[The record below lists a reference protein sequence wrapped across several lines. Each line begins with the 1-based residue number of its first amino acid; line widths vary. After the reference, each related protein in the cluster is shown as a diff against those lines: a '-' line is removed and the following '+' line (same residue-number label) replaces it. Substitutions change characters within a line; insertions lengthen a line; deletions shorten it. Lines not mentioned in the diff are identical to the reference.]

1 MFKSMGIM
9 LENSFYTSYNGF
21 LFYLQKIP
29 LLGKLI
35 KDKFYNIQFFK
46 NLAVFLGVVFKL
58 IESIIKKI
66 IYFNIIKFIL
76 SYIFG
81 EFDLTLSKEYILSF
95 MIILSV
101 VGFVQTIDYFSG
113 EKDDYIFVK
122 LMRLRAKEYY
132 RSKIYF
138 DLIFNLISY
147 TVVFGIIFSDMGFS
161 FIDAFSYGALL
172 FGLRIFSI
180 MAFSKTF
187 KFKGKKRN
195 RLNLFLIIFFMAIA
209 IIYLIYSVYNL
220 SVGNYLFWQGRISYN
235 RPIFLIL
242 SLICLS
248 SSSILLYKTRII
260 ENVAKIVLRK
270 EIFSIDIEE
279 VTTQSLKLDDK
290 DLEETTTSREFENYK
305 GIEYINRLFFH
316 RFKKK
321 FYKPIKVKSIIIA
334 VLAIGINLLISRL
347 EIKLDKES
355 MEFFKYGFCLVGFLA
370 GFLIYMGD
378 RFTRLCFYNMDRFL
392 MKNNFY
398 RSPEFL
404 SQAIKIRFKKM
415 VTYNSPMLLIL
426 ILGLIGIL
434 IQVGVPW
441 YSYGLTI
448 LFSILGM
455 VFFNFHYLYA
465 YYLLQPFTENMETK
479 NPVYSIFNIFAYYI
493 IIVLMTLVQKF
504 KWLALSGILAF
515 IILYVVLGFILVMKF
530 SHKRFKLR

>member
-1 MFKSMGIM
+1 MFKSMAII
-9 LENSFYTSYNGF
+9 LENSFYTSYNSF

-35 KDKFYNIQFFK
+35 KDKFYKVQFLKNI
-46 NLAVFLGVVFKL
+46 AVFLGLVLDL
-58 IESIIKKI
+58 IGAIIKKI
-66 IYFNIIKFIL
+66 IYFFVIKFIL
-76 SYIFG
+76 SFVFG
-81 EFDLTLSKEYILSF
+81 EFDLILNKEYILSF
-95 MIILSV
+95 MIILSL

-113 EKDDYIFVK
+113 NQDDYIFVK
-122 LMRLRAKEYY
+122 LMRLRAKDYY

-147 TVVFGIIFSDMGFS
+147 TLVFGIIFSDLGFS
-161 FIDAFSYGALL
+161 FVDAFSYGAFL

-187 KFKGKKRN
+187 KFKGKKRD

-235 RPIFLIL
+235 RTIFLIL

-260 ENVAKIVLRK
+260 ENVARIVLRK
-270 EIFSIDIEE
+270 EIFTWDISEL
-279 VTTQSLKLDDK
+279 TTDGLKLDDK

-305 GIEYINRLFFH
+305 GIEYINRIFFQ

-347 EIKLDKES
+347 EIKLDKE
-355 MEFFKYGFCLVGFLA
+355 FYKYGFCLVGFLA

-378 RFTRLCFYNMDRFL
+378 KFTRLCFYNMDRFL

-426 ILGLIGIL
+426 ILALIGIL